1 MAKNVKKQIMAL
13 VLAFTIV
20 FAGVAS
26 VHIEADA
33 ATTYMKK
40 IGVKWGLK
48 AGKTYTFTTQY
59 AGVGTKNVTWTLS
72 DMKKKSAKK
81 KNFKQISFVLTYQD
95 GFHPTAAEVDQ
106 VMKNDYGMTYSNTGA
121 SFWYAIVD
129 ASTGLD
135 LEHTNNVKVKIKT
148 KDLPS
153 EKNTYNG
160 TDGAWM
166 EVPNVWKKQVT
177 VVYPSDFKNLSIGF
191 GGGNVLSG
199 NQTQE
204 DTDFWDGSVPFGKT
218 TYYKKGKTNGKWMI
232 VH

>member
-1 MAKNVKKQIMAL
+1 MAKNVKKQIMAV
-13 VLAFTIV
+13 VLAVVIV

-26 VHIEADA
+26 AHIEADA

-40 IGVKWGLK
+40 LGVKWGLK
-48 AGKTYTFTTQY
+48 EGKTYTFTTQY

-95 GFHPTAAEVDQ
+95 GFRPTAAEVDQ
-106 VMKNDYGMTYSNTGA
+106 VMKTDYGRTYSNTGL
-121 SFWYAIVD
+121 SMWYAIVD

-135 LEHTNNVKVKIKT
+135 LENTNNVKVKIKA
-148 KDLPS
+148 KDLTS
-153 EKNTYNG
+153 EINTYNG

-166 EVPNVWKKQVT
+166 RVPNTKKTQVT
-177 VVYPSDFKNLSIGF
+177 IIYPSDFKNMCIGF
-191 GGGNVLSG
+191 GGGNVLYDKG
-199 NQTQE
+199 TQA

-218 TYYKKGKTNGKWMI
+218 TYYKKGKTNGKWMM